1 MSNISNLTSK
11 ILKDA
16 EVKRDNI
23 LAVAEE
29 EKAKILN
36 KKKDEAETL
45 EATMIEKAKSEAQTR
60 KERVISGAELKARN
74 KKLQAKQTV
83 IQQVFEKAV
92 EELCSIEKEEYLA
105 FIKNGIISL
114 AVDGDENIILNAEGQ
129 KLVDESFISTINN
142 ELSAK
147 GKIGNLKLSSNIGNF
162 KGGFILEKNGIE
174 INNTFEALVESMKEE
189 MELEVAK
196 ALFN

>member
-1 MSNISNLTSK
+1 MSNIGNLTSK

-45 EATMIEKAKSEAQTR
+45 EATMLEKAKSEAQTR
-60 KERVISGAELKARN
+60 KERVISSAELKARN
-74 KKLQAKQTV
+74 EKLQAKQTV
-83 IQQVFEKAV
+83 IQEVFEKAV
-92 EELCSIEKEEYLA
+92 EELCKLGKDDYLA
-105 FIKNGIISL
+105 FIKNGVTSL
-114 AVDGDENIILNAEGQ
+114 AITGDENLILNAEGQ
-129 KLVDESFISTINN
+129 KLVNDDFIKSINK
-142 ELSAK
+142 ELSSK
-147 GKIGNLKLSSNIGNF
+147 GKAGNLKLSSTVGNF
-162 KGGFILEKNGIE
+162 KGGFILEKDGIE

>member
-1 MSNISNLTSK
+1 MSNIGNLTSK

-45 EATMIEKAKSEAQTR
+45 EATMLEKAKSEAQTR

-74 KKLQAKQTV
+74 EKLQAKQTV

-92 EELCSIEKEEYLA
+92 EELCKLGKEEYLS
-105 FIKNGIISL
+105 FIKNGVTSL
-114 AVDGDENIILNAEGQ
+114 AVTGDENIILNAEGN
-129 KLVDESFISTINN
+129 KLVDDAFISEINN
-142 ELSAK
+142 ELSAN
-147 GKIGNLKLSSNIGNF
+147 GKAGNLKLSSTAGNF
-162 KGGFILEKNGIE
+162 RGGFILEKNGIE

>member
-1 MSNISNLTSK
+1 MSNIGNLTSK

-36 KKKDEAETL
+36 KKKDEAKTL
-45 EATMIEKAKSEAQTR
+45 EATMLEKAKSEAQTI
-60 KERVISGAELKARN
+60 KARVISSAEIKARN
-74 KKLQAKQTV
+74 EKLQAKQTV
-83 IQQVFEKAV
+83 IQEVFEKAV
-92 EELCSIEKEEYLA
+92 EELCKLGKDDYLA
-105 FIKNGIISL
+105 FIKNGVTSL
-114 AVDGDENIILNAEGQ
+114 AITGDENLILNAEGQ
-129 KLVDESFISTINN
+129 KLVNDDFIKSINK
-142 ELSAK
+142 ELSSK
-147 GKIGNLKLSSNIGNF
+147 GKAGNLKLSSTVGSF

-189 MELEVAK
+189 MQLEVAK

>member
-45 EATMIEKAKSEAQTR
+45 EATMLEKAKSEAQTR
-60 KERVISGAELKARN
+60 KERVISSAELKARN
-74 KKLQAKQTV
+74 EKLQAKQTV

-92 EELCSIEKEEYLA
+92 EELCKLGKEEYLA
-105 FIKNGIISL
+105 FIKNGVTTL
-114 AVDGDENIILNAEGQ
+114 AVTGDENIILNAEGQ
-129 KLVDESFISTINN
+129 KLVDDAFISEINN
-142 ELSAK
+142 ELSAN
-147 GKIGNLKLSSNIGNF
+147 GKVGNLKLSSTVGNF

>member
-1 MSNISNLTSK
+1 MSNIGNLTSK

-36 KKKDEAETL
+36 KKKDEAKTL
-45 EATMIEKAKSEAQTR
+45 EATMLEKAKSEAQTR
-60 KERVISGAELKARN
+60 KERVISSAELKARN
-74 KKLQAKQTV
+74 EKLQAKQTV
-83 IQQVFEKAV
+83 IQEVFEKAV
-92 EELCSIEKEEYLA
+92 EELCKLGKDDYLA
-105 FIKNGIISL
+105 FIKNGVTSL
-114 AVDGDENIILNAEGQ
+114 AITGDENLILNAEGQ
-129 KLVDESFISTINN
+129 KLVNDDFIKSINN
-142 ELSAK
+142 ELSSK
-147 GKIGNLKLSSNIGNF
+147 GKAGNLKLSSTVGSF

-189 MELEVAK
+189 MQLEVAK

>member
-45 EATMIEKAKSEAQTR
+45 EATMLEKAKSEAQTR
-60 KERVISGAELKARN
+60 KERVISSAELKARN
-74 KKLQAKQTV
+74 EKLQAKQIV

-92 EELCSIEKEEYLA
+92 EELCKLGKEEYLA
-105 FIKNGIISL
+105 FIKNGVTTL
-114 AVDGDENIILNAEGQ
+114 AVTGDENIILNAEGQ
-129 KLVDESFISTINN
+129 KLVDDAFISEINN
-142 ELSAK
+142 ELSAN
-147 GKIGNLKLSSNIGNF
+147 GKVGNLKLSSTVGNF

>member
-1 MSNISNLTSK
+1 MSNIGNLTSK

-36 KKKDEAETL
+36 KKKDEAKTL
-45 EATMIEKAKSEAQTR
+45 EATMLEKAKSEAQTR
-60 KERVISGAELKARN
+60 KERVISSAELKARN
-74 KKLQAKQTV
+74 EKLQAKQTV
-83 IQQVFEKAV
+83 IQEVFEKAV
-92 EELCSIEKEEYLA
+92 EELCKLGKDGYLA
-105 FIKNGIISL
+105 FIKNGVTSL
-114 AVDGDENIILNAEGQ
+114 AITGDENLILNAEGQ
-129 KLVDESFISTINN
+129 KLVNDDFIKSINK
-142 ELSAK
+142 ELSSK
-147 GKIGNLKLSSNIGNF
+147 GKAGNLKLSSTVGSF

-189 MELEVAK
+189 MQLEVAK

>member
-1 MSNISNLTSK
+1 MSNIGNLTSK

-45 EATMIEKAKSEAQTR
+45 EATMLEKAKSEAETR
-60 KERVISGAELKARN
+60 KERVISSAELKARN
-74 KKLQAKQTV
+74 EKLQAKQTV
-83 IQQVFEKAV
+83 IQEVFEKAV
-92 EELCSIEKEEYLA
+92 EELCKLGKNEYLK
-105 FIKNGIISL
+105 FIEDGVTSL
-114 AVDGDENIILNAEGQ
+114 AVTGDENLILNAEGK
-129 KLVDESFISTINN
+129 KLIDETFVKSINDK
-142 ELSAK
+142 LSAK
-147 GKIGNLKLSSNIGNF
+147 DKKGNIKLSSTVGNF
-162 KGGFILEKNGIE
+162 KGGFILEKDGIE

>member
-1 MSNISNLTSK
+1 MSNIGNLTSK
-11 ILKDA
+11 ILRDA
-16 EVKRDNI
+16 EAKRDNI

-45 EATMIEKAKSEAQTR
+45 EATMLQKAESEAQTR
-60 KERVISGAELKARN
+60 KERVISSAELKARN
-74 KKLQAKQTV
+74 EKLQAKQVV
-83 IQQVFEKAV
+83 IKQVFEKAV
-92 EELCSIEKEEYLA
+92 EELCKLGKEDYLA
-105 FIKNGIISL
+105 FIKDGAAAL
-114 AVDGDENIILNAEGQ
+114 AVTGDENIILNAEGQ
-129 KLVDESFISTINN
+129 KLVDEGFIASINK

-147 GKIGNLKLSSNIGNF
+147 GKAGNLKLSSAVGNF

>member
-1 MSNISNLTSK
+1 MSNIGNLTSK

-36 KKKDEAETL
+36 KKKDEAKTL
-45 EATMIEKAKSEAQTR
+45 EATMLEKAKSEAETR
-60 KERVISGAELKARN
+60 KERVISSAELKARN
-74 KKLQAKQTV
+74 EKLQAKQTV
-83 IQQVFEKAV
+83 IKEVFEKAV
-92 EELCSIEKEEYLA
+92 EELCKLGKDEYLK
-105 FIKNGIISL
+105 FIKDGVTSL
-114 AVDGDENIILNAEGQ
+114 TVTGDENLILNAEGQ
-129 KLVDESFISTINN
+129 KLVDEAFVKSIND
-142 ELSAK
+142 EVSAK
-147 GKIGNLKLSSNIGNF
+147 GKGNIKLSSTVGNF
-162 KGGFILEKNGIE
+162 KGGFILEKDGIE

>member
-1 MSNISNLTSK
+1 MSNIGNLTSK

-29 EKAKILN
+29 EKAK
-36 KKKDEAETL
+36 
-45 EATMIEKAKSEAQTR
+45 SEAQTR
-60 KERVISGAELKARN
+60 KERVISSAELKARN
-74 KKLQAKQTV
+74 EKLQAKQTV
-83 IQQVFEKAV
+83 IQEVFEKAV
-92 EELCSIEKEEYLA
+92 EELCKLGKDDYLA
-105 FIKNGIISL
+105 FIKNGVTSL
-114 AVDGDENIILNAEGQ
+114 AITGDENLILNAEGQ
-129 KLVDESFISTINN
+129 KLVNDDFIKSINK
-142 ELSAK
+142 ELSSK
-147 GKIGNLKLSSNIGNF
+147 GKAGNLKLSSTVGSF

-189 MELEVAK
+189 MQLEVAK

>member
-45 EATMIEKAKSEAQTR
+45 EATMLEKAKSEAQTR

-74 KKLQAKQTV
+74 EKLQAKQTV

-92 EELCSIEKEEYLA
+92 EELCKLGKEEYLA
-105 FIKNGIISL
+105 FIKNGVTTL
-114 AVDGDENIILNAEGQ
+114 AVTGDENIILNAEGQ
-129 KLVDESFISTINN
+129 KLVDDAFISEINN
-142 ELSAK
+142 ELSAN
-147 GKIGNLKLSSNIGNF
+147 GKVGNLKLSSTVGNF

>member
-1 MSNISNLTSK
+1 MSNIGNLTSK

-36 KKKDEAETL
+36 KKKDEAKTL
-45 EATMIEKAKSEAQTR
+45 EATMLEKAKSEAQTR
-60 KERVISGAELKARN
+60 KERVISSAELKARN
-74 KKLQAKQTV
+74 EKLQAKQTV
-83 IQQVFEKAV
+83 IQEVFEKAV
-92 EELCSIEKEEYLA
+92 EELCKLGKDDYLA
-105 FIKNGIISL
+105 FIKNGVTSL
-114 AVDGDENIILNAEGQ
+114 AITGDENLILNAEGQ
-129 KLVDESFISTINN
+129 KLVNDDFIKSINK
-142 ELSAK
+142 ELSSK
-147 GKIGNLKLSSNIGNF
+147 GKEGNLKLSSTVGSF

-189 MELEVAK
+189 MQLEVAK